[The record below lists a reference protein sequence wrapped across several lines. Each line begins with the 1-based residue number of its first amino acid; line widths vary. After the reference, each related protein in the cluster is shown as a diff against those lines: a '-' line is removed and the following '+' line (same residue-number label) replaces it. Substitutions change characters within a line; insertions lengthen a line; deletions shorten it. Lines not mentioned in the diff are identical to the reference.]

1 MNWKILKYLCGSGFL
16 LIILTENA
24 YNFKVKY
31 ILSELKNILG
41 RALKIFIEISFIFLS
56 KLLCTI
62 CVKTKFRQLGLFF
75 VTRLR
80 AELKDCFM
88 TYCRASK
95 IFIEIPFIFLQKL
108 HTVHYISKQGSD
120 NWGCFS

>member
-1 MNWKILKYLCGSGFL
+1 MNQTSNWKIL
-16 LIILTENA
+16 TENT
-24 YNFKVKY
+24 NNLKVKY

-41 RALKIFIEISFIFLS
+41 RAL
-56 KLLCTI
+56 
-62 CVKTKFRQLGLFF
+62 
-75 VTRLR
+75 
-80 AELKDCFM
+80 
-88 TYCRASK
+88 K